1 MRQEPGKGIT
11 AVLRDANY
19 QALDTLRLTTDN
31 YGRAEG
37 SFRIPGDRLLGRYS
51 VSLQSGN
58 KGLGDASFTVAD
70 YKAPTFRVVTS
81 GTDGECVPG
90 DTVRISGEALTYAGM
105 PVAGAK
111 VAYKVTYRQPWWWR
125 RDTQGAS
132 FASETVTGP
141 DGKFVISLP
150 TASLRGT
157 RYERGVFQ
165 LDVDVTDKAGETQPA
180 SPVMF
185 SMTRAY
191 TISPVIPETLEL
203 SDYPESGF
211 SVWVR
216 DIMNRPVTRKVYYRI
231 ENVRNGSVVS
241 GGEFESPCF
250 PS

>member
-1 MRQEPGKGIT
+1 MPIIRHSIRCGLLRTIMAGPKVRSGYPGTDCSEDT
-11 AVLRDANY
+11 AYRCN
-19 QALDTLRLTTDN
+19 
-31 YGRAEG
+31 RAI
-37 SFRIPGDRLLGRYS
+37 R
-51 VSLQSGN
+51 
-58 KGLGDASFTVAD
+58 GLVMPHFTVAD

-90 DTVRISGEALTYAGM
+90 DTVRISGEAPTYAGM

-191 TISPVIPETLEL
+191 TISPCH
-203 SDYPESGF
+203 S
-211 SVWVR
+211 
-216 DIMNRPVTRKVYYRI
+216 
-231 ENVRNGSVVS
+231 RNS
-241 GGEFESPCF
+241 
-250 PS
+250 